1 MKHTAK
7 SIRFHSLIAITLM
20 AASCTS
26 TIDPNY
32 AITKD
37 EFKTMRQRQAA
48 HTADGALK
56 GAAVGSILGAGM
68 AAINGG
74 SQKDIQKAAITGGI
88 AGGLA
93 GGVSGF
99 KKGDSKGKEIVRN
112 KRSTK
117 SIQAEIA
124 EKTKKARESA
134 SQAQGWLDKMRAG
147 FAAGKL
153 TGNALKKQSDQASA
167 AIENSIKNLELTP
180 ELKGGPGAA
189 GLQSQINTLKNCRQ
203 QILKIG
209 AEGTVQ
215 KVS

>member
-1 MKHTAK
+1 MKNTTK

-20 AASCTS
+20 VASCTS
-26 TIDPNY
+26 TIDPKY

-56 GAAVGSILGAGM
+56 GAAVGSILGAGVS
-68 AAINGG
+68 ALNGG
-74 SQKDIQKAAITGGI
+74 SQKDIQKAAITGGV

-93 GGVSGF
+93 GGFAGF
-99 KKGDSKGKEIVRN
+99 KQGDSKGKEIVRN
-112 KRSTK
+112 KRDTK
-117 SIQAEIA
+117 SIQSEIA
-124 EKTKKARESA
+124 ERTKQARESSA
-134 SQAQGWLDKMRAG
+134 QAQGWLDKMRSG

-153 TGNALKKQSDQASA
+153 TGPALKKQSEQASA
-167 AIENSIKNLELTP
+167 AIAESIKNLELTP

-189 GLQSQINTLKNCRQ
+189 GLQNQINTLKNCRQ
-203 QILKIG
+203 QIIKMG